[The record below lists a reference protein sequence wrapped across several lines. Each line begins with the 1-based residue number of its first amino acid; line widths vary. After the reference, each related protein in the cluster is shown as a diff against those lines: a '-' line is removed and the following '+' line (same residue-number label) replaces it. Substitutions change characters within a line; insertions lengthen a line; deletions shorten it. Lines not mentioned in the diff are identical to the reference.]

1 MPVAHLIQFK
11 TTSPDDILTQL
22 RAYAERE
29 LDRNPPKGFITSR
42 ILVRADSKSVAF
54 YTEWESAEKLEDTR
68 DSAPWEAC
76 MDLNDIHASGRE
88 EATFTITR

>member
-1 MPVAHLIQFK
+1 MPVAHIVQFK
-11 TTSPDDILTQL
+11 TTNPDDILTQL

-42 ILVRADSKSVAF
+42 ILTRADRASVAF
-54 YTEWESAEKLEDTR
+54 YTEWESEALLDDTR

-76 MDLNDIHASGRE
+76 MDLNEIHASGRE
-88 EATFTITR
+88 DATFAIAR

>member
-11 TTSPDDILTQL
+11 TSKPDDIITQL

-29 LDRNPPKGFITSR
+29 LDRNPPRGFITSR
-42 ILVRADSKSVAF
+42 ILSRADGKSVAF
-54 YTEWESAEKLEDTR
+54 YTEWENEELLDDTR

-76 MDLNDIHASGRE
+76 MDLNEIHASGRE
-88 EATFTITR
+88 DATYAVAR

>member
-1 MPVAHLIQFK
+1 MPVAHLIQFT

-29 LDRNPPKGFITSR
+29 LDRKAPKGFLTSR

-54 YTEWESAEKLEDTR
+54 YTEWETKEFLEDTR

-88 EATFTITR
+88 ETTYKITR